1 MLRPG
6 LLSALFRCLIPPGL
20 ALCALASVCAQPG
33 VAASSHLLWLKPD
46 GSVWAG
52 GEANNGARG
61 DGPTPEL
68 RNGFRKLAW
77 LSGVKDIAVRDNS
90 SAALLDDGAL
100 WAWGMFSSMSSDSK
114 PQALPGLG
122 GVRSFALGDDFI
134 VATKGDGGVW
144 FFGDARFGLNA
155 GLRGTEREAVR
166 IPGLSGVV
174 AVGATDWSA
183 YAVLQDGSVWG
194 WGNGF
199 ANLLG
204 AAGRWDFFN
213 PDKNANP
220 KPLKISGVGDVVAIS
235 GGRYHVLALTRDG
248 RVYAWGD
255 NEDGALGRPLEIG
268 IGGTAYQTPG
278 FVNGLPRVKAVAA
291 GYDFS
296 LAIDLQ
302 GQVWVWGNN
311 TYGTLGVPSQREE
324 TRFEPK
330 PLQGV
335 QGAVSVRGGH
345 YHAFAVLANGDVV
358 GWGSNDHGFVPF
370 APQAPSREI
379 GPTRLK

>member
-1 MLRPG
+1 MRTPSPPYAFFLHLILSG
-6 LLSALFRCLIPPGL
+6 LL
-20 ALCALASVCAQPG
+20 LCAAAGAPAQPG

-52 GEANNGARG
+52 GEANDGARG
-61 DGPTPEL
+61 DGPKPEL
-68 RNGFRKLAW
+68 RKGFRRLAW
-77 LSGVKDIAVRDNS
+77 LAGAKDIAVRDNT
-90 SAALLDDGAL
+90 SAALSNDGAL
-100 WAWGMFSSMSSDSK
+100 CAWGMFSGMSSESK
-114 PQALPGLG
+114 PRALPGLG
-122 GVRSFALGDDFI
+122 GVRSFALGDDFV
-134 VATKGDGGVW
+134 VATKDDGGAW
-144 FFGDARFGLNA
+144 FFGEAQHGLDA
-155 GLRGTEREAVR
+155 GLRGTDREAAR

-194 WGNGF
+194 WGSGF

-220 KPLKISGVGDVVAIS
+220 KPVKIAGVADVVAVS
-235 GGRYHVLALTRDG
+235 GGRHHVLALTRDG

-255 NEDGALGRPLEIG
+255 NEDGALGRPLEEG
-268 IGGTAYQTPG
+268 LGGTAYQMPG
-278 FVNGLPRVKAVAA
+278 LVKGLPPVKAVSA

-302 GQVWVWGNN
+302 GQVWAWGNN
-311 TYGTLGVPSQREE
+311 TYGTLGVQSKQEE
-324 TRFEPK
+324 NRFAPR

-345 YHAFAVLANGDVV
+345 YHAFAVLANGEVL
-358 GWGSNDHGFVPF
+358 GWGTNDHDFVPF
-370 APQAPSREI
+370 APHAPSREV